1 MFGAVQAV
9 NQAMV
14 VLVRLFLEQKKII
27 ICSAQQLTGFQS
39 NGPGL
44 EYKVQWRQKD
54 VDEDWSSKNAAN
66 VSELVVPGTPTY
78 VPYEIKVQAV
88 NDYGEGPEPD
98 MVIGYSG
105 EDCESTFLEWNA
117 LL

>member
-1 MFGAVQAV
+1 MFGAVQAA
-9 NQAMV
+9 NQAMLAV
-14 VLVRLFLEQKKII
+14 NKII
-27 ICSAQQLTGFQS
+27 ICFAQQLTGFRS

-54 VDEDWSSKNAAN
+54 VDEDWSTKSVAN

-88 NDYGEGPEPD
+88 NDYGEGPKPD
-98 MVIGYSG
+98 VVIGYSG
-105 EDCESTFLEWNA
+105 EDCESTGWMEYSV